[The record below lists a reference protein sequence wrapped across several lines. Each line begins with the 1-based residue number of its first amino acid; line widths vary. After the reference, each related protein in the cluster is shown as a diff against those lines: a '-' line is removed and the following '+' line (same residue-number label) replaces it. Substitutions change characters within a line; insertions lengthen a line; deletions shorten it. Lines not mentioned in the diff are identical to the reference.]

1 MVYSRRPDTRAGG
14 LMQDYQVPKE
24 KASVLIEMPPHE
36 PETRFIFLSPYAQS
50 HHGAETPSDIFNVP
64 QAYLPLFRDDGDV
77 VLARHDAITWVM
89 VGEPRRTEW
98 YYYETR
104 QGVPETA
111 VHLEFDTGGHI
122 DGRVALVG
130 PAGGQRVLDIVNRQE
145 GFLHVERDDELF
157 LVNLK
162 RVISITLKVQ

>member
-1 MVYSRRPDTRAGG
+1 M
-14 LMQDYQVPKE
+14 
-24 KASVLIEMPPHE
+24 
-36 PETRFIFLSPYAQS
+36 
-50 HHGAETPSDIFNVP
+50 
-64 QAYLPLFRDDGDV
+64 
-77 VLARHDAITWVM
+77 
-89 VGEPRRTEW
+89 
-98 YYYETR
+98 
-104 QGVPETA
+104 GVPDAA

-162 RVISITLKVQ
+162 HVVSITLKVQ